1 MKSCRNLAMVL
12 ALLGALVGALAWSAV
27 DAFAQAKERFTIYM
41 VFWRGCEEACEGF
54 KDYLTKSGMDAE
66 LIVRN
71 AGRDKGKLPGYVEEA
86 RALAADLVV
95 TWGTSVTRGIAGT
108 LADAGD
114 PRFMNDIPVVFMVVA
129 DPIGSNIIESYEKT
143 GRDNV
148 TGTRNRVPEA
158 VNINTIRSY
167 YPAFKRLGILYN
179 TNENNSV
186 VKVKEVAALAGKM
199 NFELVALEL
208 ELGADGKPDPES
220 IPLRVAELQAA
231 GVDFIYLGSS
241 SFLDVHRDIFTRSA
255 VDHGIPVLSPYERLV
270 RDSHALMSIAARYQ
284 DVGALAG
291 RQAKSILIDGKKP
304 GDLPVLSV
312 DQYAYVVNMTTA
324 KKLNMF
330 PSVEMLQIAEI
341 VE

>member
-1 MKSCRNLAMVL
+1 M
-12 ALLGALVGALAWSAV
+12 
-27 DAFAQAKERFTIYM
+27 I
-41 VFWRGCEEACEGF
+41 
-54 KDYLTKSGMDAE
+54 
-66 LIVRN
+66 
-71 AGRDKGKLPGYVEEA
+71 
-86 RALAADLVV
+86 
-95 TWGTSVTRGIAGT
+95 TWGTSVTRGVAGT
-108 LADAGD
+108 LSDRGD
-114 PRFMNDIPVVFMVVA
+114 SRFINDTPLVFMVVA
-129 DPIGSNIIESYEKT
+129 DPIGSKIIESYEKT

-148 TGTRNRVPEA
+148 TGTRNRVPES
-158 VNINTIRSY
+158 VNIKTIRSY

-186 VKVKEVAALAGKM
+186 VKVKEVAALAKKM

-208 ELGADGKPDPES
+208 ELGEDGKPRAES
-220 IPLRVAELQAA
+220 IPVRMADLRAA

-241 SFLDVHRDIFTRSA
+241 SFLDVHRDIFTKSA
-255 VDHGIPVLSPYERLV
+255 VDHGMPVLSPYERLV

-291 RQAKSILIDGKKP
+291 RQAKSILVDGKKP

-330 PSVEMLQIAEI
+330 PSVEILQFAET

>member
-1 MKSCRNLAMVL
+1 MTRLKRIGLIAVVASVLFWPLAH
-12 ALLGALVGALAWSAV
+12 AV
-27 DAFAQAKERFTIYM
+27 AQAKKTFTIYM
-41 VFWRGCEEACEGF
+41 VMWRGCEEACNGF
-54 KDYLTKSGMDAE
+54 KEYIGEKGIDAN
-66 LIVRN
+66 LVIRN
-71 AGRDKGKLPGYVEEA
+71 ANRDKSKLPGFVEEA
-86 RALAADLVV
+86 RSLHADLVI

-108 LADAGD
+108 LSDRGD
-114 PRFMNDIPVVFMVVA
+114 SRFINDTPLVFMVVA
-129 DPIGSNIIESYEKT
+129 DPIGSKIIESYEKT

-148 TGTRNRVPEA
+148 TGTRNRVPES
-158 VNINTIRSY
+158 VNIMTIRSY

-186 VKVKEVAALAGKM
+186 VKVKEVAALAKKM

-208 ELGADGKPDPES
+208 ELGEDGKPRAES
-220 IPLRVAELQAA
+220 IPVRMADLRAA

-241 SFLDVHRDIFTRSA
+241 SFLDVHRDIFTKSA
-255 VDHGIPVLSPYERLV
+255 VDHGMPVLSPYERLV

-291 RQAKSILIDGKKP
+291 RQAKSILVDGKKP

-324 KKLNMF
+324 KRLNMF
-330 PSVEMLQIAEI
+330 PSAEI
-341 VE
+341 LQFAETVE

>member
-1 MKSCRNLAMVL
+1 MKRSRTYGVMLAVMS
-12 ALLGALVGALAWSAV
+12 ALLLPGVPTDV
-27 DAFAQAKERFTIYM
+27 QAKNAYTIY
-41 VFWRGCEEACEGF
+41 VALWRGCEEACEGF
-54 KDYLTKSGMDAE
+54 KNYIATKGVDAE
-66 LIVRN
+66 LVMRD
-71 AGRDKGKLPGYVEEA
+71 AARDKKRLPGFVEEA
-86 RALAADLVV
+86 RTLGADLVV
-95 TWGTSVTRGIAGT
+95 TWGTSVTRGMAGT
-108 LADAGD
+108 LSKHDK
-114 PRFMNDIPVVFMVVA
+114 PRFIDDIPLVFMIVA
-129 DPIGSNIIESYEKT
+129 DPIGSEIIESYEKT
-143 GRDNV
+143 GRENV

-167 YPAFKRLGILYN
+167 YPPFKRLGLLYN
-179 TNENNSV
+179 TNEHNSV
-186 VKVKEVAALAGKM
+186 VKAKELAELAPQM

-208 ELGADGKPDPES
+208 ELGADGKPKPES
-220 IPLRVAELQAA
+220 IPVRMDELKAA

-241 SFLDVHRDIFTRSA
+241 SFLDVNRDLFTQSA

-270 RDSHALMSIAARYQ
+270 RNSHALLSIAARYE

-291 RQAKSILIDGKKP
+291 RQAESILVGGKKP

-330 PSVEMLQIAEI
+330 PSVEILQIAET

>member
-1 MKSCRNLAMVL
+1 MSFYRKLLVML
-12 ALLGALVGALAWSAV
+12 ALLGVLAWHPGES
-27 DAFAQAKERFTIYM
+27 FAQTKKAFTIYM

-54 KDYLTKSGMDAE
+54 KKYLGKSGIDAE
-66 LIVRN
+66 LVIRDAN
-71 AGRDKGKLPGYVEEA
+71 RDKSKLPGFVEEA
-86 RALAADLVV
+86 RALRADLVV
-95 TWGTSVTRGIAGT
+95 TWGTSVTRGVAGT
-108 LADAGD
+108 LSDHGD
-114 PRFMNDIPVVFMVVA
+114 SRFINDIPLVFMVVA
-129 DPIGSNIIESYEKT
+129 DPIGSKIVESYEKT

-148 TGTRNRVPEA
+148 TGTRNRVPES
-158 VNINTIRSY
+158 VNINSIRSY
-167 YPAFKRLGILYN
+167 YPAFKRLGMLYN

-186 VKVKEVAALAGKM
+186 VKVKEIAALAKPM

-208 ELGADGKPDPES
+208 EVGEDGKPKPES
-220 IPLRVAELQAA
+220 IPVRMAELQAA

-241 SFLDVHRDIFTRSA
+241 SFLDVHRDIFTKSA
-255 VDHGIPVLSPYERLV
+255 VDHGMPVLSPYERLV
-270 RDSHALMSIAARYQ
+270 RDSHALMSIAARYE

-291 RQAKSILIDGKKP
+291 RQVKSILVDGKKP

>member
-1 MKSCRNLAMVL
+1 MKCCRKLAI
-12 ALLGALVGALAWSAV
+12 LLALVGALAWPAA
-27 DAFAQAKERFTIYM
+27 DALAQAKKTFTIYM

-54 KDYLTKSGMDAE
+54 KEYLAKSGMDTE
-66 LIVRN
+66 LVIRN
-71 AGRDKGKLPGYVEEA
+71 ANRDKSKLPGFVEEA
-86 RALAADLVV
+86 RALEADLVV

-108 LADAGD
+108 LADHND
-114 PRFMNDIPVVFMVVA
+114 PRFINDTPLVFMVVA
-129 DPIGSNIIESYEKT
+129 DPIGSKIIESYEKT
-143 GRDNV
+143 GRANV

-167 YPAFKRLGILYN
+167 YPAFKRLGMLYN

-186 VKVKEVAALAGKM
+186 VKVKEMAALAGKM

-208 ELGADGKPDPES
+208 ELGADGKPEPES

-241 SFLDVHRDIFTRSA
+241 SFLDVHRDIFTKSA

-270 RDSHALMSIAARYQ
+270 RDSHALLSIAARYQ
-284 DVGALAG
+284 DVGKLAG
-291 RQAKSILIDGKKP
+291 RHVKSILVDGKKP

-330 PSVEMLQIAEI
+330 PSVEMLQIAET

>member
-1 MKSCRNLAMVL
+1 MTRLKRIGLIAVVASVLFWPLAH
-12 ALLGALVGALAWSAV
+12 AV
-27 DAFAQAKERFTIYM
+27 AQAKKTFTIYM
-41 VFWRGCEEACEGF
+41 VMWRGCEEACNGF
-54 KDYLTKSGMDAE
+54 KDYIGEKGIDAN
-66 LIVRN
+66 LVIRN
-71 AGRDKGKLPGYVEEA
+71 ANRDKSKLPGFVEEA
-86 RALAADLVV
+86 RSLHADLVI

-108 LADAGD
+108 LSDRGD
-114 PRFMNDIPVVFMVVA
+114 SRFINDTPLVFMVVA
-129 DPIGSNIIESYEKT
+129 DPIGSKIIESYEKT

-148 TGTRNRVPEA
+148 TGTRNRVPES
-158 VNINTIRSY
+158 VNIMTIRSY

-186 VKVKEVAALAGKM
+186 VKVKEVAALAKKM

-208 ELGADGKPDPES
+208 ELGEDGKPRSES
-220 IPLRVAELQAA
+220 IPVRMADLRAA

-241 SFLDVHRDIFTRSA
+241 SFLDVHRDIFTKSA
-255 VDHGIPVLSPYERLV
+255 VDHGMPVLSPYERLV

-291 RQAKSILIDGKKP
+291 RQAKSILVDGKKP

-324 KKLNMF
+324 KRLNMF
-330 PSVEMLQIAEI
+330 PSVEILQFAET

>member
-1 MKSCRNLAMVL
+1 MKSLKITG
-12 ALLGALVGALAWSAV
+12 ALLLLSCSFFWPATDGQ
-27 DAFAQAKERFTIYM
+27 AQAKSVFTIYM
-41 VFWRGCEEACEGF
+41 VFWNGCEEACEGF
-54 KDYLTKSGMDAE
+54 KAYLAEAGIDAE
-66 LIVRN
+66 LVIRDAN
-71 AGRDKGKLPGYVEEA
+71 RDKEKLPGFVEEA
-86 RALAADLVV
+86 RALEADLVT

-108 LADAGD
+108 LSDQRD
-114 PRFMNDIPVVFMVVA
+114 SRFINDIPLVFMVVA
-129 DPIGSNIIESYEKT
+129 DPVGSQIIASYEST
-143 GRDNV
+143 GRANV

-167 YPAFKRLGILYN
+167 FPAFKRLGLLYN

-186 VKVKEVAALAGKM
+186 IKMKEIADLAKPM

-208 ELGADGKPDPES
+208 ELGADGKPKTES
-220 IPLRVAELQAA
+220 IVARMAELEAA
-231 GVDFIYLGSS
+231 KVDFIYLGSS
-241 SFLDVHRDIFTRSA
+241 SFLDINRDIFTQSA

-284 DVGALAG
+284 DVGALAA
-291 RQAKSILIDGKKP
+291 RQAESILIGQKKP

-324 KKLNMF
+324 RELNMF
-330 PSVEMLQIAEI
+330 PSIEILQIADI

>member
-1 MKSCRNLAMVL
+1 MKYFRNLTVSL
-12 ALLGALVGALAWSAV
+12 ALLGVLAWPAI
-27 DAFAQAKERFTIYM
+27 DAFAQAKKEFTIYM

-54 KDYLTKSGMDAE
+54 KAYLAKSGIDAD
-66 LIVRN
+66 LVIRN
-71 AGRDKGKLPGYVEEA
+71 ANRDKSKLPGYVDEA
-86 RALAADLVV
+86 RALEADLVV

-108 LADAGD
+108 LADPGD
-114 PRFMNDIPVVFMVVA
+114 PRFINDIPVVFMVVA
-129 DPIGSNIIESYEKT
+129 DPIGSKIIQSYEKT

-167 YPAFKRLGILYN
+167 YPAFKRLGMLYN

-186 VKVKEVAALAGKM
+186 VKVKEIAALAGKM

-208 ELGADGKPDPES
+208 GLGADGKPEPES
-220 IPLRVAELQAA
+220 IPVRMAELQAA

-241 SFLDVHRDIFTRSA
+241 SFLDVHRDVFTRSA

-270 RDSHALMSIAARYQ
+270 RDSHALLSIAARYQ
-284 DVGALAG
+284 DVGMLAG
-291 RQAKSILIDGKKP
+291 RQVKSILIDGKKP
-304 GDLPVLSV
+304 GELPVLSV

-330 PSVEMLQIAEI
+330 PSVEMLQIAET
-341 VE
+341 VD

>member
-1 MKSCRNLAMVL
+1 MTRLKRIGLIAVVASVLFWPLAH
-12 ALLGALVGALAWSAV
+12 A
-27 DAFAQAKERFTIYM
+27 DAQAKKTFIIYM
-41 VFWRGCEEACEGF
+41 VMWRGCEEACNGF
-54 KDYLTKSGMDAE
+54 KEYIGEKGIDAN
-66 LIVRN
+66 LVIRN
-71 AGRDKGKLPGYVEEA
+71 ANRDKSKLPGFVEEA
-86 RALAADLVV
+86 RSLHADLVI

-108 LADAGD
+108 LSDRGD
-114 PRFMNDIPVVFMVVA
+114 SRFINDTPLVFMVVA
-129 DPIGSNIIESYEKT
+129 DPIGSKIIESYEKT

-148 TGTRNRVPEA
+148 TGTRNRVPES
-158 VNINTIRSY
+158 VNIMTIRSY

-186 VKVKEVAALAGKM
+186 VKVKEVAALAKKM

-208 ELGADGKPDPES
+208 ELGEDGKPRSES
-220 IPLRVAELQAA
+220 IPVRMADLRAA

-241 SFLDVHRDIFTRSA
+241 SFLDVHRDIFTKSA
-255 VDHGIPVLSPYERLV
+255 VDHGMPVLSPYERLV

-291 RQAKSILIDGKKP
+291 RQAKSILVDGKKP

-324 KKLNMF
+324 KRLNMF
-330 PSVEMLQIAEI
+330 PSVEILQFAET

>member
-1 MKSCRNLAMVL
+1 MKHSRKIGVILVVMA
-12 ALLGALVGALAWSAV
+12 ALFWPAPHGH
-27 DAFAQAKERFTIYM
+27 AQANEEFTIYM
-41 VFWRGCEEACEGF
+41 VFWRGCEEACKGF
-54 KDYLTKSGMDAE
+54 KEYIAESGIDAE
-66 LIVRN
+66 LVMRN
-71 AGRDKGKLPGYVEEA
+71 ADRDKGKLPGYVEEA
-86 RALAADLVV
+86 RALKADLVV

-108 LADAGD
+108 LSDQDD
-114 PRFMNDIPVVFMVVA
+114 PRFINDIPLVFMVVA
-129 DPIGSNIIESYEKT
+129 DPIGSKVIVSYEKT

-148 TGTRNRVPEA
+148 TGTRNRVPES

-167 YPAFKRLGILYN
+167 FPEFKRLGILYN

-186 VKVKEVAALAGKM
+186 VKVKEIERLADEM

-208 ELGADGKPDPES
+208 ELGADGKPKPES
-220 IPLRVAELQAA
+220 IPVRMAELEAA

-241 SFLDVHRDIFTRSA
+241 SFLDVQSDLFTRSA

-270 RDSHALMSIAARYQ
+270 RDSHALLSIAARYQ
-284 DVGALAG
+284 DVGKIAG
-291 RQAKSILIDGKKP
+291 RQVKSILIDGKKP

-330 PSVEMLQIAEI
+330 PSVEILQIAET

>member
-1 MKSCRNLAMVL
+1 MKSLRNLAVSL
-12 ALLGALVGALAWSAV
+12 ALLGALAWPATDAL
-27 DAFAQAKERFTIYM
+27 AQAKERFTIYM

-54 KDYLTKSGMDAE
+54 KEYIAESDIDAE
-66 LIVRN
+66 LVIRN
-71 AGRDKGKLPGYVEEA
+71 ANRDKGKLPGYVEEA
-86 RALAADLVV
+86 RALEADLIV

-108 LADAGD
+108 LSDQGD
-114 PRFMNDIPVVFMVVA
+114 PRFVKDIPIVFMVVA
-129 DPIGSNIIESYEKT
+129 DPIGSKVIVSYKKT

-148 TGTRNRVPEA
+148 TGTRNRVPEP

-179 TNENNSV
+179 TNEHNSV
-186 VKVKEVAALAGKM
+186 VKVKEIKALTGKM
-199 NFELVALEL
+199 NFELIALEL
-208 ELGADGKPDPES
+208 DLGADGKPTPES
-220 IPLRVAELQAA
+220 IPVRMAELQAA

-241 SFLDVHRDIFTRSA
+241 SFLDVHRDIFTKSA

-270 RDSHALMSIAARYQ
+270 RDSHALLSIAARYQ
-284 DVGALAG
+284 DVGKLAG
-291 RQAKSILIDGKKP
+291 RQVKSILIEGKKP
-304 GDLPVLSV
+304 GDLSVLSV

-330 PSVEMLQIAEI
+330 PSVEILQIAET